1 MRKIILFVAL
11 IVILLT
17 ACSSITKEQA
27 IEITQGFVNKNV
39 KFYVN
44 ENETAPVANRVS
56 IRIDDIKKLDYTAE
70 GKNIPSWNVFL
81 NAKSNQ
87 TGEIKQTNLL
97 IIIDARN
104 GEILTWG
111 KI

>member
-1 MRKIILFVAL
+1 MII
-11 IVILLT
+11 LT
-17 ACSSITKEQA
+17 ACTSISQEEA
-27 IEITQGFVNKNV
+27 IEITQDFVNNNV

-44 ENETAPVANRVS
+44 ENETAPVTNRVS
-56 IRIDDIKKLDYTAE
+56 IRIDDIKKLDYTNE

-87 TGEIKQTNLL
+87 TGEVKQTNLL
-97 IIIDARN
+97 VVINAKN
-104 GEILTWG
+104 GEIITWG